1 MRVEDRH
8 AQDRSCLEASLGVD
22 FLVEAR
28 VSVSIGD
35 VESLSGRCNVP
46 GDPGIHRK
54 PDLLGRADRKP
65 DLLGRADRGRQFGFY
80 IIGAPPPT
88 MAQLRA

>member
-35 VESLSGRCNVP
+35 VESLSGRCDVP
-46 GDPGIHRK
+46 GDPGIH
-54 PDLLGRADRKP
+54 RKP